1 MPANPNPHPIPN
13 PNPYEIPV
21 EMPPDDI
28 SLDGVNCGQKR
39 PIIMCVSLQDRGWHV
54 LANISPTGGAPQLG
68 KHLITA
74 MPVNILA
81 FFNMYR
87 THAKTEVAIIVLAL
101 TWYWSNA

>member
-1 MPANPNPHPIPN
+1 
-13 PNPYEIPV
+13 
-21 EMPPDDI
+21 
-28 SLDGVNCGQKR
+28 
-39 PIIMCVSLQDRGWHV
+39 MCVSLQD
-54 LANISPTGGAPQLG
+54 IGGGVFWPIFLRLEG
-68 KHLITA
+68 LPNWESTYLITA